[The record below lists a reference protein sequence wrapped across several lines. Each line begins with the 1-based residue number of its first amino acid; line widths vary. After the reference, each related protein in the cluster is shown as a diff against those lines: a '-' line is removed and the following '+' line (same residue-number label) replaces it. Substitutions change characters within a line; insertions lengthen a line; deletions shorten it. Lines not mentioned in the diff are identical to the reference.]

1 MSSERIID
9 PRTAALRV
17 GMQKEGWQTQR
28 DLQQADEDTRRFA
41 DAGLDRLIIQE
52 TFTTYAVNPPANDES
67 SMEFVMAFGT
77 TSFTLVN
84 YVFRTPA
91 QARVLLIRITSSA
104 DVTAGTV
111 TPRIVA
117 TESGLSTG
125 YTFTEVEMSTADPR
139 FNTARF
145 NWENAVQIARDAQFG
160 IRLVTSAAYAPTT
173 LDYVCQVVFGY
184 EDWASS

>member
-1 MSSERIID
+1 MSGERIID
-9 PRTAALRV
+9 PRTAALRT
-17 GMQKEGWQTQR
+17 GMQQEGWMSQR
-28 DLQQADEDTRRFA
+28 DLQQRDEDTRRFA

-52 TFTTYAVNPPANDES
+52 TFTTYLDDPPANATTTMS
-67 SMEFVMAFGT
+67 FLMAFGT
-77 TSFTLVN
+77 TNFSLVN
-84 YVFRTPA
+84 YTFRTPA

-104 DVTAGTV
+104 NITAGTI

-117 TESGLSTG
+117 TESGLSTS

-145 NWENAVQIARDAQFG
+145 NWETAPQIARDANFD

-173 LDYVCQVVFGY
+173 LDFVCQVVLGY